1 MAKLPRGIQLI
12 NWRNADKSK
21 SVRYR
26 VRIQRKTFQAD
37 ELFETLEDAEKFLA
51 DTKSEKGRQ
60 ALLKDQSEKDAIRR
74 QAIALGIKDFLIG
87 PLRLSDYL
95 KRYAEKHYPIP
106 PDDAPEAKKKWQATQ
121 VSRLEVI
128 KRVKVEVGNA
138 VGKNGE
144 PLTGRVALMAS
155 GMPVL
160 RREFGSLQLSEITRK
175 TAASYIEARQQQV
188 SLSTVK
194 RDVSFLRSFFH
205 GLYTLDEEGAKAIK
219 ENPFATPEIRKK
231 LIGAD
236 QRRDVRLADFG
247 EDAQE
252 RLFNALR
259 ACRNPEMLQ
268 IVALSL
274 ATGMRRGEVLA
285 VEWNQ
290 VGDGFIALRADQTK
304 SKKARK
310 VPLSQEAKEILAQ
323 CDKDKSADGRVFNY
337 TADGFRSVYRRVRET
352 AGLQGFRFHDL
363 RHEYVSRILE
373 TLSSPVA
380 AAELA
385 GQSVRH
391 IEEQHLKPLGD
402 RRALENG
409 IQSEHG
415 LRLAVGHKDSRMTQ
429 HYASGIAKKVAQ
441 NVSKAGSASKA
452 YPILIEA
459 ADGRTAVYSPDFG
472 LSAAGDSEAEALEV
486 IKHEI
491 IERMKGGQALPNP
504 SSPLQLARE
513 FPGHLIKTLAIQ

>member
-1 MAKLPRGIQLI
+1 VARLPRGIQLI
-12 NWRNADKSK
+12 DWRNADKSK
-21 SVRYR
+21 SIRYR

-60 ALLKDQSEKDAIRR
+60 ALLREQADKDAIRR
-74 QAIALGIKDFLIG
+74 KALALGIKDFLTG
-87 PLRLSDYL
+87 PLSLSSYL
-95 KRYAEKHYPIP
+95 DHHAAEHYPKP
-106 PDDAPEAKKKWQATQ
+106 PDDAPEAKKKWWATQ
-121 VSRLEVI
+121 VSRIEVI
-128 KRVKVEVGNA
+128 KRVKVEAGNA

-144 PLTGRVALMAS
+144 PLIGRVALVAS
-155 GMPVL
+155 RIPAL
-160 RREFGSLQLSEITRK
+160 RREFGTLQLSEITRK
-175 TAASYIEARQQQV
+175 TASSYIEERQKQV

-194 RDVSFLRSFFH
+194 RDVSFLRSFFNT
-205 GLYTLDEEGAKAIK
+205 LYEDDEEGAKALGR
-219 ENPFATPEIRKK
+219 NPFASPEIQRKLK
-231 LIGAD
+231 KAD
-236 QRRDVRLADFG
+236 KRRDVRLKDFG

-268 IVALSL
+268 VVALSL

-285 VEWNQ
+285 IEWNQ
-290 VGDGFIALRADQTK
+290 VGDDFIALRAEQTK
-304 SKKARK
+304 SKEPRK
-310 VPLSQEAKEILAQ
+310 VPLTAEAREILSQ
-323 CDKDKSADGRVFNY
+323 CETDKSTDGRVFSY
-337 TADGFRSVYRRVRET
+337 TADGFRSVYRRVRVK
-352 AGLQGFRFHDL
+352 AGLLGFRFHDL

-402 RRALENG
+402 RKALENG

-441 NVSKAGSASKA
+441 NVNKAASASKA

-459 ADGRTAVYSPDFG
+459 QDGQAAAYSPDFG
-472 LSAAGDSEAEALEV
+472 LSAAASTEAEAVEF
-486 IKHEI
+486 IKGKIVEW
-491 IERMKGGQALPNP
+491 MKLGEPLPEP
-504 SSPLQLARE
+504 TSPMQCARD
-513 FPGHLIKTLAIQ
+513 FPGVLIRMMSLS

>member
-21 SVRYR
+21 SIRYR

-37 ELFETLEDAEKFLA
+37 ELFETLEEAEKFLA

-60 ALLKDQSEKDAIRR
+60 ALLKEQADKDAIRR
-74 QAIALGIKDFLIG
+74 QAMALGIKEFLTG
-87 PLRLSDYL
+87 PLRLSVYL
-95 KRYAEKHYPIP
+95 DHYAKKHYPEQP
-106 PDDAPEAKKKWQATQ
+106 ENAPEAKRKWRATQ

-138 VGKNGE
+138 TGKNGE
-144 PLTGRVALMAS
+144 PLAGRLALAAS
-155 GMPVL
+155 QMPVL

-175 TAASYIEARQQQV
+175 TASSYIEERQKHV

-194 RDVSFLRSFFH
+194 RDVSFLRTFFNELH
-205 GLYTLDEEGAKAIK
+205 NLDPVGAGALA
-219 ENPFATPEIRKK
+219 ENPFDTRDVTKK
-231 LIGAD
+231 LKGAD
-236 QRRDVRLADFG
+236 RRRTVRLEDFG
-247 EDAQE
+247 DDAQE

-259 ACRNPEMLQ
+259 ACRNPEMLR
-268 IVALSL
+268 IVALTL

-285 VEWNQ
+285 IEWNQ
-290 VGDGFIALRADQTK
+290 VGEDFISLRAEQTK
-304 SKKARK
+304 SQKARK
-310 VPLSQEAKEILAQ
+310 VPLTDEARNILAQ
-323 CDKDKSADGRVFNY
+323 CEKGKSPNSRVFSY
-337 TADGFRSVYRRVRET
+337 TADGFRSVYKRVRAR

-373 TLSSPVA
+373 TLASPVA

-391 IEEQHLKPLGD
+391 VEEQHLKPLRD
-402 RRALENG
+402 RQEQKNG

-429 HYASGIAKKVAQ
+429 HYASGIAKKVAES
-441 NVSKAGSASKA
+441 VSKSVAGSRT

-472 LSAAGDSEAEALEV
+472 LSAAGESEAEALEI
-486 IKHEI
+486 IKAEI
-491 IERMKGGQALPNP
+491 IGRMQGGQVLPKP
-504 SSPLQLARE
+504 SSPLELARE
-513 FPGHLIKTLAIQ
+513 FPGRLIKTLAIQ